1 MKSRR
6 HTQKLASNV
15 AARHCGHL
23 KWRMQ
28 MKTYRLITL
37 IAAVLITVSLLGI
50 LSHEK
55 VGEEPQAQSPVV
67 APAVATPNAP

>member
-1 MKSRR
+1 
-6 HTQKLASNV
+6 
-15 AARHCGHL
+15 
-23 KWRMQ
+23 MQ